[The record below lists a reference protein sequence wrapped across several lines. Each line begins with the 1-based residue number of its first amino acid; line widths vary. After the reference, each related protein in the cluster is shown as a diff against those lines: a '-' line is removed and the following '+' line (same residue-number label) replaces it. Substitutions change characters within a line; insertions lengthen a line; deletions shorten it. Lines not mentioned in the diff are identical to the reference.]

1 MKGVFLL
8 RKFIQ
13 SLTVVVTS
21 TVLIGLSSVPS
32 FASQIPSKGQVN
44 QSTIANSSSAI
55 HNIHSSAVHTAI
67 KRDATFHRTSSK
79 YMVKAHA
86 SSVPIGQ
93 QIVDYAQNY
102 LRAPYVWGGMSPSGF
117 DCSGFTKYVYSHFGI
132 DLPRTASG
140 QTDLGTY
147 VKESNLQPGD
157 LVFFDTDGSGISHVG
172 IYIGNGNFISAASVD
187 VCISSLNS
195 GYWAG
200 CYVTARHIN

>member
-1 MKGVFLL
+1 M

-32 FASQIPSKGQVN
+32 FASQMPSKGQVN
-44 QSTIANSSSAI
+44 QPTIASSSSAI
-55 HNIHSSAVHTAI
+55 QNIHSSTVHRVVKRDTAI
-67 KRDATFHRTSSK
+67 HGSSSK
-79 YMVKAHA
+79 HIVKAQV
-86 SSVPIGQ
+86 SSIPIGQ
-93 QIVDYAQNY
+93 QIVNYAQNY

-195 GYWAG
+195 GYWAS
-200 CYVTARHIN
+200 CYVTARHVN